1 MPTSHNPI
9 YILVK
14 NIKVT
19 IILASLAISVFCL
32 LLLLQVPEIVS
43 IRLAS
48 PPDLARAEN
57 VLLERSNFA
66 LNTARQ
72 ILSDFEQ
79 NGKDYLFTKNN
90 GEFGEE
96 IKDKGLCFFLFENG
110 KNIFW
115 TENTDISHV
124 DREKRAK
131 LVFVQHTWSI
141 ALWVNSNGKE
151 VLALVKLKH
160 QYAIQNKFLSNDYH
174 KSLSFLKGYDITPIY
189 TDGAFPLT
197 VFGGNPLLY
206 FFHIPKNFDRE
217 CSYASSYLSWVAYIM
232 VLIAIFTFFWLP
244 SIKRKGAYST
254 LLLLLLI
261 LGSRLIILY
270 WQIIPSPAWTIFG
283 PEIFASSWVHPS
295 LGDFFINSI
304 IAFLLVQYGYTN
316 IPPIISIR
324 INRWKVVYG
333 FALGVLSFGML
344 LYTDSLF
351 NSMVLNS
358 TINLEAYRIF
368 NLSVYSLV
376 EYLSISLW
384 IAAAIMVTH
393 SSLRLLWRLS
403 PKVVAAC
410 FLGAFVFVVALMAI
424 WLKQVSPYGII
435 TSIFIVIIL
444 GYFTRG
450 VRKIHSN
457 IFIALVALV
466 SIYSVLLVS
475 KLAEEKDTSIRKV
488 MAVNLGNE
496 RDPIAE
502 IMFPSL
508 ARGLQFDKEILYSLD
523 SITSSLPSLYS
534 YVADNYLNGYFK
546 KYDFQ
551 ITVCLPNSE
560 LSLEKT
566 GELVNCYNF
575 FENMLNEY
583 GFRIPGSNFYHLN
596 NQNGRI
602 SYLGF
607 LEYVLDDGQEVALY
621 LELDSKLS
629 QEMLGYPE
637 LLLEGKMSNKD
648 SYSEYSTAKYNLGDL
663 IARTGSFNYPL
674 KNTYPIDST
683 NRYTSKN
690 EQNFNHLVYR
700 SEGDI
705 TIVVS
710 RPNVSLF
717 NITASFAWVFLFFYV
732 TLFILFRITKF
743 PINQSLPASNFSNR
757 IRRAMVQVLLLSL
770 ILVGIVTL
778 IYNIKSFEKK
788 SHESLSEKL
797 LSVMVDVEKN
807 IVSENWIQ
815 PQYSDFLTYYLVYL
829 SNVFYTDINLYDS
842 NGILLASSRPEIIER
857 RLLGTRINPRAWYEL
872 TQNNQSRLVQT
883 ETIGKMEYLSAY
895 VPLTNSNKK
904 VVAYLNL
911 PSFTRQGEFA
921 REVFSV
927 LVALINIY
935 ALLILFTLFVAV
947 IISKQITRPLE
958 LIRSKLRKID
968 IAKHN
973 EPINYGA
980 NDEVGLLV
988 KEYNRMVAELADSAE
1003 KLALSQ
1009 RQSAWREMA
1018 KQIAHEIKNPLTP
1031 MKLSIQHLIKAKRDK
1046 DPDWEKL
1053 FDKFSLSLIQQINTL
1068 SNIATEF
1075 STFAK
1080 MPSSNPTRINL
1091 IALLDE
1097 SISLFSSYP
1106 GIEISLMLY
1115 GKKEIVVNAD
1125 KEQLQRV
1132 FVNLLKNST
1141 QAIPKGQNGKIE
1153 VSVNNLNGKALVVV
1167 SDNGMGV
1174 PESLQGSLFSPN
1186 FTTKSGGM
1194 GLGLAISKGIVENMS
1209 GRIWFEAK
1217 PNQGASFFV
1226 EIPEVKA

>member
-1 MPTSHNPI
+1 
-9 YILVK
+9 VK

-19 IILASLAISVFCL
+19 IILASVTISVFCL

-48 PPDLARAEN
+48 PPDLAKAEN

-72 ILSDFEQ
+72 ILADYEQ
-79 NGKDYLFTKNN
+79 NGIDYLFTKNN
-90 GEFGEE
+90 GSFGEE
-96 IKDKGLCFFLFENG
+96 IEDKGLSFFLYDNG

-115 TENTDISHV
+115 TENSDISNV
-124 DREKRAK
+124 EREKRAK

-141 ALWVNSNGKE
+141 ALWVNSNSIE
-151 VLALVKLKH
+151 VLALVKLKN
-160 QYAIQNKFLSNDYH
+160 QYSIQNKFLSNDYH
-174 KSLSFLKGYDITPIY
+174 KSLSFLKGYSITPNY
-189 TDGAFPLT
+189 VDGAFPLT
-197 VFGGNPLLY
+197 IFGGSPLLY
-206 FFHIPKNFDRE
+206 FVHIPKNFDSE
-217 CSYASSYLSWVAYIM
+217 SSYTSAYLAWAAYLM
-232 VLIAIFTFFWLP
+232 LIIAVFTLFWLP

-254 LLLLLLI
+254 LLLTLLI

-270 WQIIPSPAWTIFG
+270 WQIIPSPAWPLFG
-283 PEIFASSWVHPS
+283 PEIFASSWVNPS

-304 IAFLLVQYGYTN
+304 IVFLLVQYGYTN
-316 IPPIISIR
+316 IPPIIKFKK
-324 INRWKVVYG
+324 NRWRVAFG
-333 FALGVLSFGML
+333 FALGVFSFGML

-393 SSLRLLWRLS
+393 SSLRLLWRIT
-403 PKVVAAC
+403 PRMVAAC
-410 FLGAFVFVVALMAI
+410 YFGAFVVVISIMFF
-424 WLKQVSPYGII
+424 WVKQVSPLGII
-435 TSIFIVIIL
+435 ASITIVAIL
-444 GYFTRG
+444 SYYTRG

-523 SITSSLPSLYS
+523 NISTSLPSLYS

-560 LSLEKT
+560 LSIEKT
-566 GELVNCYNF
+566 GELVNCYHF
-575 FENMLNEY
+575 FENMLNEF

-629 QEMLGYPE
+629 QELLGYPE
-637 LLLEGKMSNKD
+637 LLLEGKVSNKD
-648 SYSEYSTAKYNLGDL
+648 TYSEYSTAKYNLGEL

-674 KNTYPIDST
+674 KNSYPIDSL

-690 EQNFNHLVYR
+690 EQGHNHLIYR

-717 NITASFAWVFLFFYV
+717 NITASFAWVFIFFYV
-732 TLFILFRITKF
+732 TLFLWFKIANF
-743 PINQSLPASNFSNR
+743 PINQKLPASSFSNR
-757 IRRAMVQVLLLSL
+757 IRRALVQVLLLSL
-770 ILVGIVTL
+770 ILVGIVTI

-807 IVSENWIQ
+807 LVAENLIQ
-815 PQYSDFLTYYLVYL
+815 PQYNDFLTYYLVYL

-842 NGILLASSRPEIIER
+842 NGILMASSRPEIIER
-857 RLLGTRINPRAWYEL
+857 RLLGTRINPRAWHQL

-883 ETIGKMEYLSAY
+883 ETIGNMEYLSAY
-895 VPLTNSNKK
+895 VPLANTNKK

-911 PSFTRQGEFA
+911 PYFTRQGEFV

-935 ALLILFTLFVAV
+935 ALLILFTLFAAV

-958 LIRSKLRKID
+958 LIRSKIRKID

-973 EPINYGA
+973 EPINYSA

-988 KEYNRMVAELADSAE
+988 KEYNRMVAELAESAE
-1003 KLALSQ
+1003 KLAMSQ

-1031 MKLSIQHLIKAKRDK
+1031 MKLSIQHLIKAKREN
-1046 DPDWEKL
+1046 DPEWEKL

-1080 MPSSNPTRINL
+1080 MPSSNPMRINL
-1091 IALLDE
+1091 VALLDE

-1106 GIEISLMLY
+1106 NIEISLLLHSES
-1115 GKKEIVVNAD
+1115 EIFVNAD

-1132 FVNLLKNST
+1132 FVNLLKNAT
-1141 QAIPKGQNGKIE
+1141 QAMPKGQAGKIE
-1153 VSVNNLNGKALVVV
+1153 ISLISLNGKVLVTV
-1167 SDNGMGV
+1167 SDNGIGV
-1174 PESLQGSLFSPN
+1174 PESVQGNLFSPN

-1194 GLGLAISKGIVENMS
+1194 GLGLAISKGIVESIN

-1217 PNQGASFFV
+1217 PNEGAKFFV
-1226 EIPEVKA
+1226 EIPEVKT